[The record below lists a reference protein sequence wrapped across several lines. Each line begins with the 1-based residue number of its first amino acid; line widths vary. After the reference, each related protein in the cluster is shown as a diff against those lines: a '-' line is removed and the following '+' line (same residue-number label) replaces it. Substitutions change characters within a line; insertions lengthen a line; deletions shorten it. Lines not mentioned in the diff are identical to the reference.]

1 MVHPGR
7 KAWFIAVVSLLGIA
21 GLTAAIRARVPV
33 DSEAMA
39 EEVRQAL
46 KERQWSRAESLLGR
60 LARQR
65 TPGID
70 EAVLWAELELGRG
83 RSDRAVELLVGIPGS
98 DDRAAQARLIA
109 GQIEKS
115 RDRAR
120 RMESLFLDAIRMD
133 PGLIEARRE
142 LIFLYAM
149 QARRGE
155 LQAQYRAL
163 AEQSPLGFD
172 DVFLWSNSLEDTWVN
187 DRIRPHLERYVAA
200 DPDDRASRLALTGVL
215 LHSNELEAAETLLR
229 DLPDSDPDVRTLH
242 ARIALGRLRLDEVR
256 SLLDGG
262 PVDHTGLALLRGHF
276 AIQSKNPE
284 EAARQYEI
292 ALRLD
297 PNSREAA
304 EGRAA
309 ALARLGDEGAGAAQK
324 RAARWR
330 RLTSLL
336 QEAHVHNIRRDRG
349 LLRRLGEVCE
359 SLSQLPEARAWYQL
373 ALALDPLDP
382 EIQQALY
389 RVRPLKDR

>member
-1 MVHPGR
+1 MAHPGR
-7 KAWFIAVVSLLGIA
+7 KAWFIAVASLLGIA
-21 GLTAAIRARVPV
+21 GLTAAIRARVPA

-46 KERQWSRAESLLGR
+46 RARQWSRAEGLLESLAKR
-60 LARQR
+60 R

-70 EAVLWAELELGRG
+70 DAVLWAELELGRG
-83 RSDRAVELLVGIPGS
+83 RADRAIALLVGIPGS

-109 GQIEKS
+109 GRIEKN

-120 RMESLFLDAIRMD
+120 RMEELFLEALRLD

-172 DVFLWSNSLEDTWVN
+172 DVFLWSNSLEDTWIN

-200 DPDDRASRLALTGVL
+200 DPGDRASRLALARVR
-215 LHSNELEAAETLLR
+215 LHSNELDAAETLLQN
-229 DLPDSDPDVRTLH
+229 LPDSDPDVRTLR
-242 ARIALGRLRLDEVR
+242 ARIALGRFRLEEVR
-256 SLLDGG
+256 SHLDGG
-262 PVDHTGLALLRGHF
+262 PVDHTGLALLRGHL
-276 AIQSKNPE
+276 AIQSKNPA
-284 EAARQYEI
+284 EAARQYGI
-292 ALRLD
+292 AIRLD
-297 PNSREAA
+297 SNSREAA
-304 EGRAA
+304 EGLAI
-309 ALARLGDEGAGAAQK
+309 ALAQLGDKGTGAAQK

-349 LLRRLGEVCE
+349 LLRRLGEACE
-359 SLSQLPEARAWYQL
+359 SLGQFPEARAWYQL

-382 EIQQALY
+382 EIQGALY
-389 RVRPLKDR
+389 RVRPMTDR

>member
-1 MVHPGR
+1 MAHPGR
-7 KAWFIAVVSLLGIA
+7 KAWFIAVASLLGIA
-21 GLTAAIRARVPV
+21 GLTAAIRARVPA

-46 KERQWSRAESLLGR
+46 KHRLWSRAESLLGR

-83 RSDRAVELLVGIPGS
+83 RADRAVELLVGIPGS

-109 GQIEKS
+109 GRIEKS

-120 RMESLFLDAIRMD
+120 RMESLFLDALRLD
-133 PGLIEARRE
+133 PRLIEARRE

-187 DRIRPHLERYVAA
+187 DQIRPHLERYVAA
-200 DPDDRASRLALTGVL
+200 DPGDRASRLALAGVL

-229 DLPDSDPDVRTLH
+229 NLPNSDPDVRTLH

-330 RLTSLL
+330 RLTNLL
-336 QEAHVHNIRRDRG
+336 QEAHVHNIRRDRS

-389 RVRPLKDR
+389 RVRPLRDR